1 MKNLQTGIL
10 KIVVYS
16 FLFFSA
22 CTAYS
27 QSGKIKQAD
36 SLFKAKQYTQSLELY
51 QSVFA
56 EKKYSP
62 AMLLKMAYINEGL
75 GKVGPTL
82 YFLKLYYLASDDEQ
96 ALKKTE
102 EIAAKF
108 KLSGYEVNDS
118 SRLQRWA
125 AKYTSMIQAI
135 LIVILLGVATI
146 IFLQRKKNQKPWG
159 ALIAFVLVMALILY
173 SNNFYSSNSVIVT
186 TDKTYL
192 MDGPSAGAHVTAV
205 ISEGSLLHSLERQ
218 DVWRKVKWDDRE
230 VYVKENAVMELSL

>member
-10 KIVVYS
+10 KIILYS
-16 FLFFSA
+16 FFSFFA
-22 CTAYS
+22 CAACA
-27 QSGKIKQAD
+27 QSTKIKQAD

-51 QSVFA
+51 QSVLM
-56 EKKYSP
+56 EKKYTP

-118 SRLQRWA
+118 SRLKRWVT
-125 AKYTSMIQAI
+125 KYTSLIQAI
-135 LIVILLGVATI
+135 LLLILFGMSII
-146 IFLQRKKNQKPWG
+146 IFFQRKQNQKPWG
-159 ALIAFVLVMALILY
+159 VFIVFVLVMGLVFY

-192 MDGPSAGAHVTAV
+192 MDGPSAGAHVSAV
-205 ISEGSLLHSLERQ
+205 ISEGNLLHSLGRE
-218 DVWRKVKWDDRE
+218 DVWRKVKWVDKE